1 MSAANPEPVTSPPA
15 PGATAPAPYYPP
27 PTYPPPAS
35 QASGG
40 TDAKAV
46 ASVVFA
52 ILGLIFAL
60 PLGLPGMIAGPIAY
74 FLGSGAR
81 TRIME
86 SGGTI
91 GGMGLANTGRI
102 LGVVTTVVG
111 AVITFLWLIV
121 IFNALNDVG
130 AGGQ

>member
-1 MSAANPEPVTSPPA
+1 
-15 PGATAPAPYYPP
+15 
-27 PTYPPPAS
+27 
-35 QASGG
+35 
-40 TDAKAV
+40 
-46 ASVVFA
+46 
-52 ILGLIFAL
+52 
-60 PLGLPGMIAGPIAY
+60 
-74 FLGSGAR
+74 
-81 TRIME
+81 ME

-130 AGGQ
+130 AGGKE

>member
-1 MSAANPEPVTSPPA
+1 MSAAREPVPSVPA
-15 PGATAPAPYYPP
+15 SGGGAPAPYYPP
-27 PTYPPPAS
+27 PAYAPPPS
-35 QASGG
+35 QSRG
-40 TDAKAV
+40 TDPKAA

-81 TRIME
+81 TRILE
-86 SGGTI
+86 AGGTT
-91 GGMGLANTGRI
+91 GGMGVANTGRI

-130 AGGQ
+130 TSGG